1 MGNTNSQND
10 HNNKSLML
18 LNDNHS
24 HIFPKACETN
34 YTKNVIDT
42 QIGTF
47 NGIDNIKKINIIENT
62 ENEYNKLRK
71 KVIDDLIKENEMYI
85 NNQKETLYKFE
96 DPNLKVTQ
104 TNNEC
109 FYDENKIY
117 KCLKNM
123 NQSTSNFVNLYSRC
137 CRYLRNYESCVQKI
151 KI

>member
-18 LNDNHS
+18 LNDNYP
-24 HIFPKACETN
+24 HIFPKIDETN

-42 QIGTF
+42 QIVTY
-47 NGIDNIKKINIIENT
+47 NDIEIVKKANIIENT

-71 KVIDDLIKENEMYI
+71 KIIDDLIKENEIYI
-85 NNQKETLYKFE
+85 NSQKETLNKFK
-96 DPNLKVTQ
+96 DPNLKITEN
-104 TNNEC
+104 NNEC
-109 FYDENKIY
+109 FYDEDKIY
-117 KCLKNM
+117 NCLKNM

-151 KI
+151 QI

>member
-1 MGNTNSQND
+1 MGNINSQNE

-18 LNDNHS
+18 LNDDSPHK
-24 HIFPKACETN
+24 ILKACESN
-34 YTKNVIDT
+34 YIKNGLDT
-42 QIGTF
+42 QVVTLNDIGNT
-47 NGIDNIKKINIIENT
+47 KKKDIIENT

-71 KVIDDLIKENEMYI
+71 KVIDDLIKENEIYI
-85 NNQKETLYKFE
+85 NSQKETLYKFK
-96 DPNLKVTQ
+96 DSNLKIAQ

-117 KCLKNM
+117 NCLKNM
-123 NQSTSNFVNLYSRC
+123 NQSTSNFVNLYTRC

>member
-1 MGNTNSQND
+1 M
-10 HNNKSLML
+10 
-18 LNDNHS
+18 
-24 HIFPKACETN
+24 HIQTYSYLFKAPHKFPKN
-34 YTKNVIDT
+34 
-42 QIGTF
+42 
-47 NGIDNIKKINIIENT
+47 NT
-62 ENEYNKLRK
+62 IFFFYHSPFIENEYNKLRK